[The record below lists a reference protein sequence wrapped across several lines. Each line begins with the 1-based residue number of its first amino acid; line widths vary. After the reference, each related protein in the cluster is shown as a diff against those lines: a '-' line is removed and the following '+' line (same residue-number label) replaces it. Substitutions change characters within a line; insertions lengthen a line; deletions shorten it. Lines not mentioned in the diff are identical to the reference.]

1 VSFTVGRRQEP
12 RRVNRHLLYVSQRMP
27 GLKTDGGS
35 PLVEEVEALPNKGTH
50 DTILIASGRHS
61 KEHGG

>member
-1 VSFTVGRRQEP
+1 
-12 RRVNRHLLYVSQRMP
+12 MP

-50 DTILIASGRHS
+50 DTILIASWRHS